1 MLRVSVVEVS
11 ARPVR
16 AAGAVRRGPVPPGVP
31 GVPVGGVW
39 ALPGRAGGAVRWVP
53 VVGSVLLTRVL
64 RLPAL

>member
-16 AAGAVRRGPVPPGVP
+16 AAGAVRRGPVPPVP